1 MESDFDLNF
10 WTSEALHVVMRLQGF
25 CLQNKKSQDK
35 DWQDDDPIG
44 HWHFWL
50 PCSVFAG
57 CSVNV
62 TKHQGTYP
70 KTIQMFLVYGVARNF
85 PIKDDMKARP
95 KTMRDVG
102 HNRMGMTLPQLLN
115 I

>member
-1 MESDFDLNF
+1 
-10 WTSEALHVVMRLQGF
+10 
-25 CLQNKKSQDK
+25 
-35 DWQDDDPIG
+35 
-44 HWHFWL
+44 
-50 PCSVFAG
+50 
-57 CSVNV
+57 
-62 TKHQGTYP
+62 
-70 KTIQMFLVYGVARNF
+70 MFLVYGVARNF